1 MKQKTKQLQSSG
13 ETRKTNRT
21 WHFLST
27 LNSLL
32 LSKLLLLLI
41 IPAIGSTAA
50 SAAVSY
56 SGDAPATKTYAEKT
70 FLDVI
75 NTTTNAS
82 ISSTVKTFAI
92 DMNNLVRTWQPA
104 WVSITSG
111 SCSNAT
117 GQTGTGF
124 LATASGSNYDAYTQ
138 SYGYAK
144 VNSGAYVDFY
154 VTGITG
160 IAIINKDN
168 AAGSKYIQIQ
178 VAEVASDGTLG
189 TVKTTSS
196 NNTSVHVTEYAGSTL
211 EASKYYKV
219 TIIGVG
225 TTTGMEV
232 YQIRFTQGSATAY
245 TVTFDAGSNGTCGTT
260 SLKEA
265 KAGAGVTLPTVTAN
279 EGYAFKGWYT
289 AATDGDKVGD
299 AGATYKPSADTPL
312 YAQYDQLYNIATS
325 AATGGT
331 VTVDKSSATAGA
343 SVIVTASPSSNYVL
357 DAIQVK
363 KTSDDS
369 DVTDDVLTGYT
380 ITMPAYD
387 ITVSATFNKVVES
400 TATFTLNELK
410 EFGGPSG
417 GSHSTHQSYE
427 HGGITLATSSNN
439 VQGQG
444 SGDGTKVRY
453 TGTFTITPESGKKIT
468 EVTLVTKQS
477 DRSLTASPA
486 TSEAVSRTS
495 TTYTYKFNNVAEAI
509 TFTNNNSGNIYVT
522 YITVKYTTEGSAIQ
536 TQLTGTFANDVM
548 IYTNEVPVKPTLTV
562 NADASN
568 YTVSYASSN
577 EDVVTVASDGTL
589 SKVSDDEGGFKSGNA
604 IITATLTPTAAGTTA
619 GYIAGSASYTVAI
632 YALRDL
638 NITIPSVQM
647 NSTDATQSNPTVTVY
662 TTDGSGNTIELSSS
676 EYTVAYTEVTDPNNI
691 IASAGSTITVGG
703 TAKNWNVGTAT
714 LRATITPSSSIISTY
729 HVKATSYNF
738 TYTVVDARVKWKPT
752 IEYSSSIKVNVG
764 GTLTVKPYV
773 TYNGA
778 DITDGFTL
786 SYSLDA
792 GTAAGTTVDAG
803 VITAGSTSGTATL
816 TISAEPTDDYKEQ
829 YDDPDDFIVTI
840 TVAAL
845 KELDLSSI
853 ANQTVAV
860 GNTINIPAYTVS
872 DKETGTQLGDDEF
885 TVAYHSSSPSIAHI
899 DGETGMITG
908 LADGTATITV
918 FITKDGY
925 KDGRITF
932 NVTVKDDSTFKVSKS
947 GSYKEFDILRN
958 ESGTLQVT
966 LGGWNFPNEISNWNR
981 YGTTTEKSSAK
992 WEKATDG
999 TKPAGYE
1006 ALASGFGARN
1016 PRNEN
1021 GSNCQPENEHI
1032 YDKTIAPQEFVLV
1045 DKMFN
1050 TPTSGSFL
1058 AFCPKVNGTVTAR
1071 VRQSGCFEYYQD
1083 RLRYRPQRR
1092 VFIMDEAGNFV
1103 ESTAKLEATTGSM
1116 PKATEESASKNGL
1129 NLLNYEYDLDTRSA
1143 GNGNNLGKIGNI
1155 TEVLTLVNSHLGTT
1169 LTVDGEG
1176 KINNFSNGLYECQL
1190 GDEITHNNIA
1200 GRGSK
1205 SGAKGWVSLV
1215 NAPVSYTFNVKAGK
1229 TYYLYNF
1236 GAKIGMFGFSFKEGA
1251 SAVDKIDY
1259 AQDVTSLTET
1269 AEGHVAR
1276 VNINGLNVKGGQWN
1290 SLVLPFSLNQQQVEA
1305 LFGECYKTGVAD
1317 GTQILYYDKIENGKI
1332 KFVRHAY
1339 NNIVAGKPFLIK
1351 PQKTGN
1357 ITINTADIV
1366 DFPYVT
1372 IESTSVAD
1380 WGRSSE
1386 DYIWAGGYGELK
1398 INPGDYYINGSGNIT
1413 FREKSTAK
1421 MHGFHGYLK
1430 DLKSDETKQG
1440 HSLVLDMLADFSLFD
1455 DDEATAIQELR
1466 MESDGTIREVPTSGK
1481 IYNMNGQL
1489 VGTNASKVYSLPAGM
1504 YIVNGKKYIVQ

>member
-41 IPAIGSTAA
+41 IPVMGSTAA
-50 SAAVSY
+50 RAENYYILNGKCNVPLTAGMNNAKYQLLKTDGSTVE
-56 SGDAPATKTYAEKT
+56 ATT
-70 FLDVI
+70 D
-75 NTTTNAS
+75 
-82 ISSTVKTFAI
+82 ISSS
-92 DMNNLVRTWQPA
+92 L
-104 WVSITSG
+104 
-111 SCSNAT
+111 
-117 GQTGTGF
+117 TGTGA
-124 LATASGSNYDAYTQ
+124 LYYNSTSSTYENLTNTSNYSSGSGSSKTMQ
-138 SYGYAK
+138 GIKIESTK
-144 VNSGAYVDFY
+144 TMTITLNSKTFSKMDVIYRCAS
-154 VTGITG
+154 T
-160 IAIINKDN
+160 N
-168 AAGSKYIQIQ
+168 ACNLTI
-178 VAEVASDGTLG
+178 DGTDYP
-189 TVKTTSS
+189 TSDTDIHKAS
-196 NNTSVHVTEYAGSTL
+196 IEKNFATSISIENGSGKEYDVFVILTES
-211 EASKYYKV
+211 
-219 TIIGVG
+219 
-225 TTTGMEV
+225 
-232 YQIRFTQGSATAY
+232 SATAY
-245 TVTFDAGSNGTCGTT
+245 TVTFNAGSNGTCETT

-289 AATDGDKVGD
+289 AETSGSKVGD

-331 VTVDKSSATAGA
+331 VTVDKESATEGA

-363 KTSDDS
+363 KTSDMS
-369 DVTDDVLTGYT
+369 DVTGTVLSGNT

-400 TATFTLNELK
+400 TATFTLDELK
-410 EFGGPSG
+410 VFGI
-417 GSHSTHQSYE
+417 GSHSTSTSYT
-427 HGGITLATSSNN
+427 HDGITLATSSNN

-444 SGDGTKVRY
+444 SSDGTKVRY
-453 TGTFTITPESGKKIT
+453 TGSFTITPATGKKIT

-522 YITVKYTTEGSAIQ
+522 YITVKYTTAGSASQ

-548 IYTNEVPVKPTLTV
+548 IYTNEEPVKPTLTV
-562 NADASN
+562 NADASY

-577 EDVVTVASDGTL
+577 TDVVTVASDGTL
-589 SKVSDDEGGFKSGNA
+589 SKVSDGGGYKSGNA

-676 EYTVAYTEVTDPNNI
+676 DYTVAYTEVEDPSNI
-691 IASAGSTITVGG
+691 IASVGSTITVGG
-703 TAKNWNVGTAT
+703 STKNWNVGTAT
-714 LRATITPSSSIISTY
+714 LRATITPTSSAISTY
-729 HVKATSYNF
+729 HVKETSYDF

-752 IEYSSSIKVNVG
+752 IVYSSSIKVNVSSE
-764 GTLTVKPYV
+764 LTVKPYV
-773 TYNGA
+773 MYDDV

-786 SYSLDA
+786 SYSLA
-792 GTAAGTTVDAG
+792 TGAPAGTTVDKIDNTG
-803 VITAGSTSGTATL
+803 VITAGSTPGTATL
-816 TISAEPTDDYKEQ
+816 TISAVPTEDYAEQ
-829 YDDPDDFIVTI
+829 YDAPDNFTVTI
-840 TVAAL
+840 NVA
-845 KELDLSSI
+845 ELEDWTLSSI

-860 GNTINIPAYTVS
+860 GNTINTPAYTVS
-872 DKETGTQLGDDEF
+872 AGGTQLGDDEF
-885 TVAYHSSSPSIAHI
+885 SVAYYSSSPSIAYI
-899 DGETGMITG
+899 DRVTGMITG

-918 FITKDGY
+918 FITKEGY

-932 NVTVKDDSTFKVSKS
+932 NVTVEDDSTFKVSKN
-947 GSYKEFDILRN
+947 GSYNAFDILRN

-966 LGGWNFPNEISNWNR
+966 LGGWNFPTEIKNWNSK
-981 YGTTTEKSSAK
+981 YGTTTEHSSASWSK
-992 WEKATDG
+992 STSG

-1021 GSNCQPENEHI
+1021 GSNCQPENIHI
-1032 YDKTIAPQEFVLV
+1032 YDKTIAEKGFVLV

-1071 VRQSGCFEYYQD
+1071 VRQSGCFEFYES

-1116 PKATEESASKNGL
+1116 PEANNGGL

-1143 GNGNNLGKIGNI
+1143 GDGNNLGKIGNI
-1155 TEVLTLVNSHLGTT
+1155 TVVLDLVNSHLGTT

-1190 GDEITHNNIA
+1190 GDNITHNSIA
-1200 GRGSK
+1200 DRGSK

-1251 SAVDKIDY
+1251 SEVDEINY
-1259 AQDVTSLTET
+1259 AQDQASLTAT
-1269 AEGHVAR
+1269 AEGHVAQ

-1305 LFGECYKTGVAD
+1305 LFGECYKTGVTD

-1351 PQKTGN
+1351 PKKTGN
-1357 ITINTADIV
+1357 ITINTADID

-1380 WGRSSE
+1380 WGRSSD
-1386 DYIWAGGYGELK
+1386 DYIWAGGYNVLT

-1413 FREKSTAK
+1413 FRENSTAY

-1430 DLKSDETKQG
+1430 DKKSTSTSQG
-1440 HSLVLDMLADFSLFD
+1440 HSLVLDMLADFSMFD